1 MAMQQVRRFWTLR
14 SISTCASCL
23 ALGLSSAC
31 SASPPPQAESANA
44 APAANAVPAA
54 SAAAAPS
61 AAPTTA
67 AAVKP
72 APAVSKADWGTV
84 DGKPVQL
91 YTLTNKNGLL
101 MKVSNYGTI
110 VTELHVPD
118 RDGKLADIVLGYD
131 TVDEYVKATPY
142 FGATVGRI
150 ANRIKNA
157 EFKLDGKSYK
167 LYANNGP
174 HNLHGG
180 KKGWDKV
187 VWDAETRETPDGPE
201 IHFKYTSKDGEE
213 GFPGTVN
220 ASVVYA
226 LNNKNE
232 FVVTMEAT
240 TDKPTIVNMAHHTY
254 WNLGG
259 QGSGTI
265 KDHELTLFADTFTP
279 SAPVPNGDPVPDG
292 AVKPVKGTPYDFTV
306 KKTIGK
312 DLEAVGGKPIGFDH
326 NWIVNGEPNKLRP
339 NAKVKDPKSGRV
351 LTLDADQP
359 GIQFYSG
366 KFLDGSNKGKGS
378 TYQQYDGFCL
388 ETQKFPNAI
397 NVPAWKDQV
406 LLKPGQTYKHVMVHR
421 FSVE

>member
-1 MAMQQVRRFWTLR
+1 MAMRFLR
-14 SISTCASCL
+14 
-23 ALGLSSAC
+23 LGLVLGILAGC
-31 SASPPPQAESANA
+31 SGNQAQPVEPTSP
-44 APAANAVPAA
+44 APALSATMPAVPAVA
-54 SAAAAPS
+54 PAEPKAAAPE
-61 AAPTTA
+61 PKQP
-67 AAVKP
+67 AAVAKT
-72 APAVSKADWGTV
+72 DWGKV
-84 DGKPVQL
+84 DGKTVQL
-91 YTLTNKNGLL
+91 YTLTNKNGLQ

-118 RDGKLADIVLGYD
+118 KAGKFADIVLGYD
-131 TVDEYVKATPY
+131 TVDEYVAKTPY

-157 EFKLDGKSYK
+157 EFKLDGKTYK
-167 LYANNGP
+167 LDANNGP
-174 HNLHGG
+174 HSLHGG

-187 VWDAETRETPDGPE
+187 IWDAQTTDTADGPE

-213 GFPGTVN
+213 GFPGTVQ

-232 FVVTMEAT
+232 LVVTMQAT

-265 KDHELTLFADTFTP
+265 KDHELTLFADQYTP
-279 SAPVPNGDPVPDG
+279 SAPVANGDPVPDG
-292 AVKPVKGTPYDFTV
+292 AIKPVKGTPYDFT
-306 KKTIGK
+306 KAKTIGK

-326 NWIVNGEPNKLRP
+326 NWIVNGDPNRLRP
-339 NAKVKDPKSGRV
+339 AARVKDPKSGRV
-351 LTLDADQP
+351 LMLEADQP

-378 TYQQYDGFCL
+378 TYNQYDGFCL
-388 ETQKFPNAI
+388 ETQKYPNAI

-406 LLKPGQTYKHVMVHR
+406 MLKPGQTYKHVMVHR